1 MAKEIKLANDTK
13 KYAKKKT
20 KKFTKTLTI
29 GEALKIHDGA
39 EAVLTGFG
47 MHCFTC
53 PFSQM
58 ETLEQAAM
66 VHGVSINL
74 MLEKLNELLK

>member
-1 MAKEIKLANDTK
+1 MAKQIKLQNDTK
-13 KYAKKKT
+13 KYAKKT
-20 KKFTKTLTI
+20 QKKFTKNLTI
-29 GEALKIHDGA
+29 GEALKIHENA
-39 EAVLTGFG
+39 EAVLSGFG

-58 ETLEQAAM
+58 ETLEQAAT
-66 VHGVSINL
+66 VHGISIDL

>member
-1 MAKEIKLANDTK
+1 MAKEIKLVNNNK
-13 KYAKKKT
+13 QYAKKKT
-20 KKFTKTLTI
+20 KKFTKNLTI
-29 GEALKIHDGA
+29 GEALKFHDDV

-66 VHGVSINL
+66 VHGISIDL
-74 MLEKLNELLK
+74 MLEKLNALLK